1 MRHAAA
7 LLACGLALA
16 GCRPGNRPLATRL
29 DPVLDSLTPGL
40 RLGENAAAVAR
51 KLPGFVLGQDRSFQT
66 TVSNR
71 LLDSATLSVFF
82 EGAFSASG
90 NAPPPTLAR
99 LEAVQLTV
107 RSDDQFARA
116 VAAVARWLPVR
127 ADTLCTG
134 MPAGGQRSRVLRW
147 QVGPTE
153 MVVARPPAPGA
164 PPAWLQIV
172 TTSLASSND
181 AAPRL
186 AACGAKHP

>member
-7 LLACGLALA
+7 LLAFGLALA

-66 TVSNR
+66 TIGNR

-82 EGAFSASG
+82 EGAFSPSG
-90 NAPPPTLAR
+90 DAPPPTLAR
-99 LEAVQLTV
+99 LEAVQLTA
-107 RSDDQFARA
+107 RSDSQFARA

-134 MPAGGQRSRVLRW
+134 MPGQRWKVLRW

-164 PPAWLQIV
+164 PPAWLQLV
-172 TTSLASSND
+172 TTSLASSSH

-186 AACGAKHP
+186 AACGAAHP